1 MSQAKI
7 DGQYFSWAEMQI
19 AFGIINGPTFQTDD
33 IAGLDFGDKLTPGVF
48 RGAGALKRGRTMGEH
63 DADGQMILALDAA
76 TVFMNQLKAQSR
88 HPQKRIG
95 GVVFNISAAWMP
107 LDGGGTVREAKLI
120 GCRIV
125 ERQFTNAPGPDPSIV
140 TFPLDLMDLD
150 VDGTK
155 L

>member
-1 MSQAKI
+1 MLNVEETV
-7 DGQYFSWAEMQI
+7 Y
-19 AFGIINGPTFQTDD
+19 
-33 IAGLDFGDKLTPGVF
+33 GLDRRGMWSYRGETPNAISRPIDTLVARINF
-48 RGAGALKRGRTMGEH
+48 AVESKFTAVWHPASRVVRWWV
-63 DADGQMILALDAA
+63 ALDAA

>member
-1 MSQAKI
+1 MA
-7 DGQYFSWAEMQI
+7 
-19 AFGIINGPTFQTDD
+19 
-33 IAGLDFGDKLTPGVF
+33 
-48 RGAGALKRGRTMGEH
+48 
-63 DADGQMILALDAA
+63 
-76 TVFMNQLKAQSR
+76 
-88 HPQKRIG
+88 
-95 GVVFNISAAWMP
+95 FNISAAWQP
-107 LDGGGTVREAKLI
+107 LDLGGTVREAKLI